1 MANMLK
7 DFVVVEVA
15 KEQEIDREGLSS
27 RLVQCTAELTEMQHE
42 VQRYRHLYETDT
54 AVAPSTGAVVHSS
67 SSTDFAAYDFVD
79 DEVHE
84 RSAVGKSAPT
94 HSPTPKI
101 SSRRQARGKSLIQYF
116 NTTRSPSNLR
126 STPSPDLSTGEREV
140 VNGYDYS
147 P

>member
-27 RLVQCTAELTEMQHE
+27 RLIHCTSELTEMQHE
-42 VQRYRHLYETDT
+42 VQRYRTLYETDA
-54 AVAPSTGAVVHSS
+54 AVAPSTCAVVHSS

-84 RSAVGKSAPT
+84 RSAWGKPAPT
-94 HSPTPKI
+94 H
-101 SSRRQARGKSLIQYF
+101 RFEL
-116 NTTRSPSNLR
+116 
-126 STPSPDLSTGEREV
+126 
-140 VNGYDYS
+140 
-147 P
+147 